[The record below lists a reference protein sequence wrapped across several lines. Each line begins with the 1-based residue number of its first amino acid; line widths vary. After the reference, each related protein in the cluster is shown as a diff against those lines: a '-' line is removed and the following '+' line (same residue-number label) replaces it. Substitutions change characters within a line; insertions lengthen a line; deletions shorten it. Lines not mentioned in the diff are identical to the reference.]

1 MRDVV
6 AQLELNE
13 VSKIY
18 RVGDNVIP
26 ALDRVSLSIA
36 KGDFISV
43 VGHSGSGKT
52 TLVSIVGGIL
62 RPSSG
67 QILFEGEDICA
78 LGDVELSSYRNER
91 IGFMFQFASLL
102 PMLTARENV
111 MLAALFGQE
120 RSREEQQRADHLLD
134 LVGIGER
141 VEAYP
146 GELSGGQQRRVAIAR
161 ALMNNPGLILADE
174 PTGDLDE
181 ETEAEIMK
189 LLGRIN
195 REQEVTMI
203 LITHNASLART
214 ADRMLRMKNG
224 RLVGVTER
232 E

>member
-1 MRDVV
+1 MV
-6 AQLELNE
+6 AQLELKE

-18 RVGDNVIP
+18 RVGDNVIT

-78 LGDVELSSYRNER
+78 LGDVDLSGYRNER

-111 MLAALFGQE
+111 MLAALFAQE

-203 LITHNASLART
+203 LITHNAALART